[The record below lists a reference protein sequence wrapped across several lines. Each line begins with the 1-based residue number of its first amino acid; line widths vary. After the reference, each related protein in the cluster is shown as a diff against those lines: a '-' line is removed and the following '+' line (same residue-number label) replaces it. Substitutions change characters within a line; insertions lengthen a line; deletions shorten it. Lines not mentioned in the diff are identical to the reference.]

1 MQTIQVTLTQHI
13 IKVSIP
19 VIFLAYMHIINNHN
33 VTVINI
39 ILAICQLMQVASQL
53 QVLARLYI
61 TCITLMA

>member
-19 VIFLAYMHIINNHN
+19 VIFLAYMHIINN